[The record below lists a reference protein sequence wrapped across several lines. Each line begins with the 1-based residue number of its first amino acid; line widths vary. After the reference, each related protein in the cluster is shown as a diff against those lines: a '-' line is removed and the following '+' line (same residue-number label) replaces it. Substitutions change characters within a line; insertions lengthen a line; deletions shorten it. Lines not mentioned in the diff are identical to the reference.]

1 MNLTIYTDGGSLN
14 NPGQAA
20 YGFLIYGGKKLLH
33 KQNER
38 IGIASNNVAEYT
50 GLIKALEYVRDNL
63 KHPPSFGHPLPEGG
77 PTKDL
82 PFEGSTPPKAEG
94 GMFKSIVVI
103 SDSLLMVNQMKGLYK
118 VKNADIRPLHSHVK
132 MLEMEIGMVVTYTHV
147 LRDKNAEADA
157 LVKEALGK

>member
-1 MNLTIYTDGGSLN
+1 MNLTIFTDGGSLN

-20 YGFLIYGGKKLLH
+20 YGFLIYDGKKLLH

-50 GLIKALEYVRDNL
+50 ALIQALMYVRDNL
-63 KHPPSFGHPLPEGG
+63 KSEI
-77 PTKDL
+77 
-82 PFEGSTPPKAEG
+82 ENIQVYA
-94 GMFKSIVVI
+94 
-103 SDSLLMVNQMKGLYK
+103 DSLLMVNQVKGLYK

-132 MLEMEIGMVVTYTHV
+132 MLEMEIGMVIRYTHV